1 MSQLRRSLTEY
12 LAVRRAL
19 GYKLHKQ
26 ETLLG
31 QFLDYLEAHGQERIA
46 TAEALAWAALPAGG
60 ESWHSYRL
68 QAVRGFA
75 RYLHAIDPDVQVPA
89 VGLLPD
95 RPHRTMPFLYTDEQI
110 AALILAA
117 GKLRSSRKLGSSH
130 RIATHQ
136 TLIGLLSVTGMRIGE
151 ATALDRSDFDSREGV
166 LLVRGAKFGKSRELP
181 LHRSTVLALR
191 RYLRRCD
198 RPPSPPGVT
207 ALFVSTTGTRLSV
220 GTVDDVFR
228 GLVRSAGIE
237 PRWATSPPR
246 LHHLRHTF
254 AVRTL
259 LDAYRS
265 GQDIPAR
272 LALLSTYM
280 GHVDPG
286 STYWYLQAAPELMAL
301 AGERLERHLQ
311 TQGDQR

>member
-19 GYKLHKQ
+19 GYKLDKQ

-31 QFLDYLEAHGQERIA
+31 QFLDYLEARGQEHIT
-46 TAEALAWAALPAGG
+46 TAQALAWAALPAGG
-60 ESWHSYRL
+60 ECWHSYRL

-75 RYLHAIDPDVQVPA
+75 RYLHAIDPEVQVPA

-95 RPHRTMPFLYTDEQI
+95 RPHRAMPFLYTDEQI

-117 GKLRSSRKLGSSH
+117 EKLGSSH
-130 RIATHQ
+130 RVATHQ

-151 ATALDRSDFDSREGV
+151 AAALDRSDFDSREGV

-191 RYLRRCD
+191 RYLRRRD
-198 RPPSPPGVT
+198 RPPSPPGVA
-207 ALFVSTTGTRLSV
+207 ALFVSTTGTRLRV
-220 GTVDDVFR
+220 GDVDVAFR
-228 GLVRSAGIE
+228 GLVRRAGIE
-237 PRWATSPPR
+237 PRWAMSPPR
-246 LHHLRHTF
+246 LRHLRHTF

-259 LDAYRS
+259 LEAYRS

-280 GHVDPG
+280 GHVDPS

-311 TQGDQR
+311 GGQR

>member
-1 MSQLRRSLTEY
+1 MSSLRRSLTEY

-31 QFLDYLEAHGQERIA
+31 QFLDYLEAHGQERIT

-95 RPHRTMPFLYTDEQI
+95 RPHRAMPFLYTDEQI

-117 GKLRSSRKLGSSH
+117 GQLRSTRKLGSSH

-191 RYLRRCD
+191 RYLRRSG
-198 RPPSPPGVT
+198 RPPSPPESPRCSSRRRAPVCVSARSMMSSGDWCA
-207 ALFVSTTGTRLSV
+207 ALRLS
-220 GTVDDVFR
+220 
-228 GLVRSAGIE
+228 
-237 PRWATSPPR
+237 
-246 LHHLRHTF
+246 
-254 AVRTL
+254 
-259 LDAYRS
+259 
-265 GQDIPAR
+265 
-272 LALLSTYM
+272 
-280 GHVDPG
+280 
-286 STYWYLQAAPELMAL
+286 L
-301 AGERLERHLQ
+301 AGRQAPHDCTICATRSRCALCSTPTARAR
-311 TQGDQR
+311 TSRPVWRC